1 MTILI
6 TGGRGK
12 IARAVTAGL
21 VSAGRDVRIA
31 SRSPQDLPGAVAW
44 NFDDPSSLAAALDG
58 VTQVFLYAEP
68 STAALFTAAA
78 DAAGVR
84 QVVLLSSM
92 SSQADNDEAAGDP
105 HAETES
111 LVGGGSYATTYLQPG
126 AFMSNAMYW
135 SHSIRATGQVRL
147 PYLEA
152 EEAPIHEQDI
162 ADVAVRVLLDGPGG
176 EHDGRGYP
184 LTGPESMTRRT
195 QLAQVAEIT
204 GTSFEAVDLTP
215 AEARIEMGAAM
226 RRPAQLEALLSYWA
240 SRVGSPHPI
249 EPAVEKLTGHSG
261 RTFRTWLADHPGL
274 FA

>member
-12 IARAVTAGL
+12 IARAVAGGL
-21 VSAGRDVRIA
+21 VSAGHDARIA
-31 SRSPQDLPGAVAW
+31 SRSPQDLSGAIGYDPG
-44 NFDDPSSLAAALDG
+44 DPSSLAAALDG
-58 VTQVFLYAEP
+58 ITQVFLYAEP
-68 STAALFTAAA
+68 STAGLFATAA

-92 SSQADNDEAAGDP
+92 SSQAGTDEAAGDP
-105 HAETES
+105 HAETEAI
-111 LVGGGSYATTYLQPG
+111 VGTGSYATTYLQPG
-126 AFMSNAMYW
+126 AFMTNAMYW

-147 PYLEA
+147 PYLDA

-162 ADVAVRVLLDGPGG
+162 ADVAIRVLLDGPGG

-184 LTGPESMTRRT
+184 LTGPESMTRRS
-195 QLAQVAEIT
+195 QLAQVTEIT
-204 GTSFEAVDLTP
+204 GVGFEAVDLTP
-215 AEARIEMGAAM
+215 DEARVEMGAAG
-226 RRPAQLEALLSYWA
+226 RPAQIEALLAYWS

-249 EPAVEKLTGHSG
+249 EPAVEKLAGHSG
-261 RTFRTWLADHPGL
+261 RTFRTWLADHPGV

>member
-12 IARAVTAGL
+12 IARAVAAGL

-31 SRSPQDLPGAVAW
+31 SSSPEDLPGAVGW
-44 NFDDPSSLAAALDG
+44 DLTDPSSLAAALDG
-58 VTQVFLYAEP
+58 ITQVFLYAEP
-68 STAALFTAAA
+68 STAGAFVAAA

-92 SSQADNDEAAGDP
+92 SSQAATDAAAGDP
-105 HAETES
+105 HAETEAV
-111 LVGGGSYATTYLQPG
+111 VGRGAYATTYLQPG

-147 PYLEA
+147 PYLDA

-176 EHDGRGYP
+176 DHDGRGYP
-184 LTGPESMTRRT
+184 LTGPESMTRRA
-195 QLAQVAEIT
+195 QLAQVAEVT
-204 GTSFEAVDLTP
+204 GVSFESVDLT
-215 AEARIEMGAAM
+215 ADEARVEMSAM
-226 RRPAQLEALLSYWA
+226 GRPAQVEALLAYWS

-249 EPAVEKLTGHSG
+249 EPAVEKLTGRSG
-261 RTFRTWLADHPGL
+261 RTFRTWLADHPGV

>member
-21 VSAGRDVRIA
+21 TSAGRDVRVA
-31 SRSPQDLPGAVAW
+31 SRSPEDLPGSVGW
-44 NFDDPSSLAAALDG
+44 DFGDPSSLAAALDG
-58 VTQVFLYAEP
+58 ITQVFLYAEP
-68 STAALFTAAA
+68 STAALFATAA

-105 HAETES
+105 HAETEA
-111 LVGGGSYATTYLQPG
+111 LVGSGGYATTYLQPG
-126 AFMSNAMYW
+126 AFMSNAIYW

-162 ADVAVRVLLDGPGG
+162 ADVAVQVLLDGPGG

-184 LTGPESMTRRT
+184 LTGPESMTRRA

-204 GTSFEAVDLTP
+204 GASFEAVDLT
-215 AEARIEMGAAM
+215 ADEARVEMGALG
-226 RRPAQLEALLSYWA
+226 RPAQIEALLSYWA

-261 RTFRTWLADHPGL
+261 RTFRTWLADHPGV